1 MTHSIYDAVI
11 EIQDWEADKIFVH
24 LDMLCPGIFD
34 EIWSDVG
41 FSISDKKAVLLYI
54 IICYSRESPSV
65 ILGVSSGLV
74 KSNIAEHVGLPDYH
88 RKAVILLDNPAVR
101 STILRYLDFQS
112 DRDFRHLEILKM
124 QYDAMMS
131 CSVQDMKDED
141 GKTDFKQ
148 LYQTMDMANKL
159 LGEIEIQEDRIR
171 SKHAYV
177 DTNKAEIKEV
187 AKKAEST
194 VIKSLAIESSP
205 SVRQKPNP

>member
-11 EIQDWEADKIFVH
+11 EIQDWETDKIFIH
-24 LDMLCPGIFD
+24 LDTLCPGIFD
-34 EIWSDVG
+34 DLWTDVS

-65 ILGVSSGLV
+65 VLGASSSSV
-74 KSNIAEHVGLPDYH
+74 KNNIAEHVGLPDYH
-88 RKAVILLDNPAVR
+88 RKAVLLLDNLSVR

-112 DRDFRHLEILKM
+112 DRDFRHLEIVKM

-131 CSVQDMKDED
+131 ASVEDMKGDD

-159 LGEIEIQEDRIR
+159 LGEIEILEDRIR

-194 VIKSLAIESSP
+194 AITSLSIESSP
-205 SVRQKPNP
+205 SIRKPTV